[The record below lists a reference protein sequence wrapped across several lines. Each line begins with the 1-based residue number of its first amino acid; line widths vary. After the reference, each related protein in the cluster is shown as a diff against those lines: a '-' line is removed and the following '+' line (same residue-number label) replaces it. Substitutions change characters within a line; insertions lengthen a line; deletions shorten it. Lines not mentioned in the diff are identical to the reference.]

1 MGRSVKPG
9 KSPKN
14 ATVAVRLSAG
24 DRRYLKSFGTISSG
38 VRELIQMRRTADPES
53 ALFDLI
59 YLPPDSAARKQYCAL
74 LRRFIPSPSHPSAK
88 LNELD
93 GTNAQLFS
101 SGYLVRDPHS
111 GYRPTI
117 RLKKT
122 ITKERFDESF
132 KEYCDFLR
140 LNDNFP
146 DIFRFPPEP
155 EPV

>member
-1 MGRSVKPG
+1 MGRDVKSG
-9 KSPKN
+9 ELPKN
-14 ATVAVRLSAG
+14 ATVAVRLSAE

-59 YLPPDSAARKQYCAL
+59 YLPHESAMRKSYCIV
-74 LRRFIPSPSHPSAK
+74 LRRFLHAPSQP
-88 LNELD
+88 
-93 GTNAQLFS
+93 GAQLRELNGVQSHLLF
-101 SGYLVRDPHS
+101 SGYLVRDPDS

-117 RLKKT
+117 RLKET
-122 ITKERFDESF
+122 ITRERFDESF
-132 KEYCDFLR
+132 KEYCDFIR
-140 LNDNFP
+140 LNNNFP